1 MTPPHVELKDLRAA
15 VGITLDQLI
24 VRVNEVCG
32 LEVTRGAISA
42 IENGH
47 RGASAELLEAIARA
61 YNMRPDALS
70 TTYRPRAAESRC
82 EVTE

>member
-32 LEVTRGAISA
+32 LEVTRELHRPSPDAIVH
-42 IENGH
+42 GH
-47 RGASAELLEAIARA
+47 RRSASR
-61 YNMRPDALS
+61 RS
-70 TTYRPRAAESRC
+70 
-82 EVTE
+82 